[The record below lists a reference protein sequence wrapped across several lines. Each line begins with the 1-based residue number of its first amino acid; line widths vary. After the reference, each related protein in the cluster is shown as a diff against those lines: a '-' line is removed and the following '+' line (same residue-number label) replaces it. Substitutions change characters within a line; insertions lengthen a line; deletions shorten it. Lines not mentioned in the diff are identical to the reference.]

1 MTKNINSLPR
11 HILEIILQMA
21 SGGLL
26 EINVMKKLALVCK
39 YWREICTSARF
50 VGMVTKGYLPLCWEC
65 PSVIRDLIMNYNL
78 SMIRYLDMSL
88 VIDEDLAEIPKDHLI
103 QSDEIIHLLSQCQNN
118 LQRVR
123 WDICGDWSDRD
134 DDYLPK
140 IVKYLCSNCHNVE
153 RLDFSQCTV
162 RFGDSLSHLNQLKKL
177 SRFSYMGYD
186 DYPITVDDLGDV
198 LPQLE
203 SLRDIHLERVD
214 IGDRDY
220 PIFQKCDG
228 ILQNLERLSLVNC
241 KGVEEVMYQKWHLLR
256 KLRRLDLFGTEITNG
271 DLMIIGENCKLLWE
285 IELSMCIEIDSN
297 GLCRL
302 RTLCPGIKNWYLERT
317 PVCDVFLKH
326 MCETPGVIERINLR
340 CCSVS
345 PRSVARL
352 VLKFPKIRYLNIME
366 TEICCNTVEF
376 IISASRYLEHVE
388 RTCFDDKKLVID
400 PTMKPRFFFAGA
412 AYASRVR
419 EPKNDSLRI
428 RRYCQFIVNAT

>member
-1 MTKNINSLPR
+1 MEIMTKNINSLPR

-65 PSVIRDLIMNYNL
+65 PSVIRDLIMNYDL
-78 SMIRYLDMSL
+78 RMIRYLDMSL
-88 VIDEDLAEIPKDHLI
+88 IIDEDLAEVPKDHLI
-103 QSDEIIHLLSQCQNN
+103 QSEEIIYLLSQCQTN

-162 RFGDSLSHLNQLKKL
+162 RFGDSLSHINQLRKL

-186 DYPITVDDLGDV
+186 DYPITVERLGDV

-214 IGDRDY
+214 IGDRDH
-220 PIFQKCDG
+220 PIFQKCD
-228 ILQNLERLSLVNC
+228 
-241 KGVEEVMYQKWHLLR
+241 
-256 KLRRLDLFGTEITNG
+256 
-271 DLMIIGENCKLLWE
+271 
-285 IELSMCIEIDSN
+285 
-297 GLCRL
+297 
-302 RTLCPGIKNWYLERT
+302 
-317 PVCDVFLKH
+317 
-326 MCETPGVIERINLR
+326 
-340 CCSVS
+340 
-345 PRSVARL
+345 
-352 VLKFPKIRYLNIME
+352 
-366 TEICCNTVEF
+366 
-376 IISASRYLEHVE
+376 
-388 RTCFDDKKLVID
+388 
-400 PTMKPRFFFAGA
+400 
-412 AYASRVR
+412 
-419 EPKNDSLRI
+419 
-428 RRYCQFIVNAT
+428 